1 MLRPLLFILLLQ
13 LKVHFKMKVM
23 SWIKSRNFSHV
34 VGPQLAKVCP
44 PLHILEKIN
53 KHKKT
58 FLTGEATAFVTSVF
72 WCAIEFHQECPHQV
86 SFLLTQM

>member
-1 MLRPLLFILLLQ
+1 MLRSLLFALLQ

-23 SWIKSRNFSHV
+23 SWIKSQFFSCCRCSTGKSMSTAPH
-34 VGPQLAKVCP
+34 P
-44 PLHILEKIN
+44 EKKIKD
-53 KHKKT
+53 KHKNT
-58 FLTGEATAFVTSVF
+58 FLTGEPTASVTSVF